1 MLNLSQKTIKE
12 LRQSGYKCRIH
23 HHRHVKQDDNSIIEN
38 VPLMDIQN
46 MNKVLAK
53 GGKTELFVTT
63 PDGKNYKSIAV
74 CNSRDSFNYKL
85 AVRIALGRLQEQ
97 N

>member
-1 MLNLSQKTIKE
+1 MLNLSKQTVAQ
-12 LRQSGYKCRIH
+12 LRRSNYKVRIH
-23 HHRHVKQDDNSIIEN
+23 HARHVKQDDGSIVEN

-63 PDGKNYKSIAV
+63 PEGKNYKSVAI
-74 CNSRDSFNYKL
+74 CNSKDSFNYKL